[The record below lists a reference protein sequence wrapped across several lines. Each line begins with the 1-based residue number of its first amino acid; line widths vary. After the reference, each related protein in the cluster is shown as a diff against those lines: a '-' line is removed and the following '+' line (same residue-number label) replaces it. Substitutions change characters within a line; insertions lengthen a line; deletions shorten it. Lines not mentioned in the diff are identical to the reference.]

1 MNIITKFLCVLK
13 MEEQKYQ
20 KLEHAEHI
28 YKLPDTYIGSIESTT
43 EEMFVFNQ
51 DRMVKQRITY
61 VPGFFKIFDE
71 ILVNAIDHRQRDPSV
86 KNIRIEIKKGISEIV
101 IQNDGNGIDI
111 DIHPILG
118 IYIPEMLFAHLLTSS
133 NYNEKEKRTTGGKN
147 GYGATLVS
155 IFSRYFIV
163 ETIDAVRKL
172 KYTQYFTEN
181 NKTIHKPVIKTFTGK
196 PYTKI
201 KFVPDY
207 EKFGLTEGITDDI
220 YAMLERRVYDTTAT
234 TPMDLNIYLNGLKLK
249 IKSMEKYI
257 QLYLPTGFKVFYEEQ
272 PRWKVGLV
280 LSPNHEYNQMSF
292 VNGIWTSKGGRHVDY
307 ILHSIVEKIKHNLGK
322 QAKTKNKTFKP
333 SQIKDH
339 IWLFVDSIIENPSFS
354 SQTKEEMTTRSSH
367 FGSECKMD
375 EKWVEKWMK
384 HQNGDDSFISRMIQH
399 TKIDEEKLLK
409 KTDGTKKNIIRGIP
423 KLEDAVCAG
432 TRNSYK
438 CTLILTEGDSAKS
451 SILAGVSA
459 LGSERDY
466 YGIFPLRG
474 KFINVREMNLERVNN
489 NEEVKH
495 LKNIL
500 GLQHGKV
507 YTKENIKDL
516 RYGSIALATDSDADG
531 SHIKGLI
538 INFLHYF
545 WPDLLKI
552 EGFLKTYYTPIIK
565 GFYKD
570 QSVSFYTLQDYKQFK
585 TTQDKNWT
593 FKYYKGLGTS
603 TSKEF
608 KEYFQKLSN
617 ITSCY
622 TLDNEQ
628 ELLLAFSKDNSDQRK
643 DWLKVYDP
651 EDVIQY
657 KKEILISD
665 FIHKDLKHFSN
676 YDNYR
681 SIPNALDGLKPSQ
694 RKVLY
699 GILKRPKQEIKVAQL
714 ASYVSET
721 TNYHHGEVSLEQT
734 IVGMSQFFVGKNNLP
749 LLKGVG
755 QFGTRIMGGK
765 DNAQSR
771 YIFTDI
777 HDWTRNIFCPQDEPL
792 LDYLI
797 QEDKPV
803 EPFCY
808 YPLLPMILIN
818 GSEGIGTGYSSFV
831 PCFNPKEI
839 LEELLRKNQDG
850 TCFKENWVPYYKD
863 YTGYISSV
871 DHSYRKFSTT
881 GSFVWKTDNILL
893 VKELPIGVWTNT
905 FKEHLEHLI
914 EQGVVNSYINKSTDE
929 HVHFEITISKPEK
942 LSDREMLIKTFKF
955 QNTLSLNNM
964 YLYRNQVIHKFQSV
978 KEILEHFYE
987 HRLDMYTKRKEYILK
1002 NLKEQISLLEE
1013 KIRFIQ
1019 LVLENPKVVF
1029 GCSKKEIYTELKTR
1043 LFIRIDSLIQLPIYN
1058 WSMEKIEEYRQDLNR
1073 LEQQYEL
1080 YSQKTIQE
1088 LYTQD
1093 LLKLKEKLY

>member
-1 MNIITKFLCVLK
+1 

-51 DRMVKQRITY
+51 DKMVKQKITY

-86 KNIRIEIKKGISEIV
+86 KNIKIEIKKGTSEII
-101 IQNDGNGIDI
+101 IQNDGNGIDVA
-111 DIHPILG
+111 IHPILG
-118 IYIPEMLFAHLLTSS
+118 IYIPEMLFGHLLTSS
-133 NYNEKEKRTTGGKN
+133 NYNDKEKRTTGGKN
-147 GYGATLVS
+147 GYGATLVA
-155 IFSRYFIV
+155 IFSTYFIV
-163 ETIDAVRKL
+163 ETIDAVRQL

-201 KFVPDY
+201 KFCPDY
-207 EKFGLTEGITDDI
+207 KKFGLDQGITDDM
-220 YAMLERRVYDTTAT
+220 YALLERRVYDTTAT
-234 TPMDLNIYLNGLKLK
+234 TPEDLNIYLNSSKLK

-257 QLYLPTGFKVFYEEQ
+257 QLYISPGFKIFYEQQ

-280 LSPNHEYNQMSF
+280 LSPNHEFNQMSF

-307 ILHSIVEKIKHNLGK
+307 ILNSIVDKIRLVLGK
-322 QAKTKNKTFKP
+322 LPKTKNKAFKP

-354 SQTKEEMTTRSSH
+354 SQTKEEMTTRSSQ
-367 FGSECKMD
+367 FGSECKID

-384 HQNGDDSFISRMIQH
+384 HQNGEDSFISRMIQH
-399 TKIDEEKLLK
+399 TRIDEEKLLK
-409 KTDGTKKNIIRGIP
+409 KTDGTKRNIIRGIP
-423 KLEDAVCAG
+423 KLEDAVHAG

-474 KFINVREMNLERVNN
+474 KFINVREMNIERVNN
-489 NEEVKH
+489 NEEVKN

-507 YTKENIKDL
+507 YTKENLKEL
-516 RYGSIALATDSDADG
+516 RYGSISICADSDVDG
-531 SHIKGLI
+531 HHIKGLI
-538 INFLHYF
+538 MNFLHYF
-545 WPDLLKI
+545 WPSLLSI

-565 GFYKD
+565 GFYKN
-570 QSVSFYTLQDYKQFK
+570 QSVSFYTLQEYNQFRE
-585 TTQDKNWT
+585 TQIHKNWT

-608 KEYFQKLSN
+608 KEYFQQLSK
-617 ITSCY
+617 ITSYY
-622 TLDNEQ
+622 TLDSEQ
-628 ELLLAFSKDNSDQRK
+628 ELLLAFSKDKADQRK
-643 DWLKVYDP
+643 EWLKMYDP
-651 EDVIQY
+651 EEVIQS

-665 FIHKDLKHFSN
+665 FIHKELKHFSN
-676 YDNYR
+676 YDNHR

-734 IVGMSQFFVGKNNLP
+734 IVGMSQYFIGKNNLP
-749 LLKGVG
+749 LLKGIG

-771 YIFTDI
+771 YIFTETQDY
-777 HDWTRNIFCPQDEPL
+777 TRNLFCVQDDPL
-792 LDYLI
+792 LDYLV
-797 QEDKPV
+797 QEDKQV

-808 YPLLPMILIN
+808 YPLLPMVLIN

-831 PCFNPKEI
+831 PCFNAKEI
-839 LEELLRKNQDG
+839 LEELLQKNQNNEP
-850 TCFKENWVPYYKD
+850 FKENWIPYYKN

-871 DHSYRKFSTT
+871 DDSYRKFSTT
-881 GSFVWKTDNILL
+881 GSFGWKTDNILL
-893 VKELPIGVWTNT
+893 VKELPIGLWTNT

-914 EQGVVNSYINKSTDE
+914 EQGVVNNYINKSTDE

-942 LSDREMLIKTFKF
+942 LLDREVLIKTFKL
-955 QNTLSLNNM
+955 QTTLSLNNM
-964 YLYRNQVIHKFQSV
+964 YLYRDQVIHKFQSV
-978 KEILEHFYE
+978 NEILEHFYE
-987 HRLDMYTKRKEYILK
+987 QRLEMYVKRKEYVLK
-1002 NLKEQISLLEE
+1002 NLKEQINLLDE

-1019 LVLENPKVVF
+1019 LVLDNPDVIF
-1029 GCSKKEIYTELKTR
+1029 RRTKKEIYTELQERMFTQV
-1043 LFIRIDSLIQLPIYN
+1043 DSLIQLPIYN
-1058 WSMEKIEEYRQDLNR
+1058 WSTEKIKEYTQDLKQLN
-1073 LEQQYEL
+1073 QQYDI
-1080 YSQKTIQE
+1080 YNQKTIQE
-1088 LYTQD
+1088 LYTED
-1093 LLKLKEKLY
+1093 LLKLKEKLN